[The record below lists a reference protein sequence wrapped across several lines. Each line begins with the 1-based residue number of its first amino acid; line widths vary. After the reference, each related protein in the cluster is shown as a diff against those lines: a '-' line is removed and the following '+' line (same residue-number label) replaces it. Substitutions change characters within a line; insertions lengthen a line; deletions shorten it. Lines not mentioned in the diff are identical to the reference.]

1 MNKPFVLNLIDHIK
15 PALPVP
21 PSRGRKPV
29 VSGNPVTHIIAQ
41 LSFPGCR
48 PLWFDEIVFGS
59 CLNSA
64 GQSGNVCNVSMDEV
78 VGALHLHTFEVQPL
92 LDAGMAKRKAQRV
105 IAAARHAAHGL
116 FTYLIRRPE
125 LLERYEEE
133 ARIEA
138 KLAYSHVALVPYT
151 PLKEVPRH
159 IEELREAGDYLA
171 YGEAL
176 RAFRLQGIH

>member
-1 MNKPFVLNLIDHIK
+1 MAAPFFLNLIDYTESIQ
-15 PALPVP
+15 PAPTK
-21 PSRGRKPV
+21 RGRKPR
-29 VSGNPVTHIIAQ
+29 SMANPIAHIIAE
-41 LSFPGCR
+41 LSFPEAR
-48 PLWFDEIVFGS
+48 PQWFDDIVFGS

-78 VGALHLHTFEVQPL
+78 TGALHLRTFVVQPL
-92 LDAGMAKRKAQRV
+92 LDAGMARRKAQRV

-138 KLAYSHVALVPYT
+138 KLVYFHHALVPYT
-151 PLKEVPRH
+151 PLRQVPRH
-159 IEELREAGDYLA
+159 IEELRETGDYLA

-176 RAFRLQGIH
+176 REFRLQGTH

>member
-1 MNKPFVLNLIDHIK
+1 MAIPFVFKLIDYTESIQ
-15 PALPVP
+15 PAPTK
-21 PSRGRKPV
+21 RGRKPG
-29 VSGNPVTHIIAQ
+29 STSNPIAHITAQ
-41 LSFPGCR
+41 LSFPGTR
-48 PLWFDEIVFGS
+48 PQWFDDIVFGS

-64 GQSGNVCNVSMDEV
+64 GQSGNVCNVCMDEV
-78 VGALHLHTFEVQPL
+78 VGALHLRTFEVQPL
-92 LDAGMAKRKAQRV
+92 LDAGMARRKAQRV

-125 LLERYEEE
+125 LLERCEEE

-151 PLKEVPRH
+151 PLRQVPRH
-159 IEELREAGDYLA
+159 IEELRETGDYLA

-176 RAFRLQGIH
+176 REFRLQGTH

>member
-1 MNKPFVLNLIDHIK
+1 MTKLFVLNLIDHIE
-15 PALPVP
+15 PDLPVP
-21 PSRGRKPV
+21 SRRGRKPA
-29 VSGNPVTHIIAQ
+29 VSDNPVAHIIAE
-41 LSFPGCR
+41 LSFPDTR
-48 PLWFDEIVFGS
+48 PLWFDDIVFGS
-59 CLNSA
+59 CLTSA
-64 GQSGNVCNVSMDEV
+64 GQSGNVCNVAMDEV
-78 VGALHLHTFEVQPL
+78 VGALHLRTFEVQPL

-125 LLERYEEE
+125 LLERFEKE

-151 PLKEVPRH
+151 PLRQVPRH
-159 IEELREAGDYLA
+159 IEELRETGDYLA

-176 RAFRLQGIH
+176 REFRLQ